1 MGTYTKAQLETELTR
16 IKNAVASCR
25 TAIYNQGVLNIPSDV
40 TLAQLPT
47 YVNMIDCSH
56 PDILLEYLQADET
69 PSSASRTSMYFDT
82 QYYPDSSTNIEIKYQ
97 NTFAYSPTATGSS
110 YVILGCNHT
119 TGGGASFSG
128 DYYFASPAGP
138 TGSATSSLA
147 WRYRNNSNVFNTNAV
162 IDTNIHTISEYNSS
176 TTQYIYYDGVL
187 TTGTS
192 SSLKTFERTLY
203 IFALH
208 SNTAA
213 FTSSLK
219 GTRIYYIKIWKNKN
233 LERFYIPVLHWNGSS
248 YVPCFYDKVNDSYI
262 YKQGTGTIVYA
273 ITDDIMLDYIYVPTS
288 NRGVY
293 YNTNWS
299 IELHQHMD
307 IKYISGNVIA
317 GGSINEGPMLGSTYS
332 GTYKYGIY
340 APAAGAASTKP
351 TVKNGFKIPRT
362 SSTVQLYGTTYSA
375 SDTSTH
381 TVSVF
386 SDNSNYRCMYDN
398 LTLYTSTI
406 IEQTNPIIGTKLGI
420 FGGTSATTG
429 SMQSSFLNSKIFYAC
444 VADKQHSSSQS
455 WIPVLHNNVP
465 VFYDLKSQTYISNSG
480 SQTPGYEK
488 LN

>member
-1 MGTYTKAQLETELTR
+1 MGTYTKEQLETELTR

-56 PDILLEYLQADET
+56 PDILLDYIQAGDG
-69 PSSASRTSMYFDT
+69 SNTSQEAQVYFDT
-82 QYYPDSSTNIEIKYQ
+82 GFVPDASTSFEIVCSRPKTGSSNMMFGSYCYNIRLYSSTYLLTYVNSWQTIDWNIGSTPSTYGNMTYISTSINGSTLSLTIDSSTYTKSITVATKNDTSIYL
-97 NTFAYSPTATGSS
+97 FAR
-110 YVILGCNHT
+110 H
-119 TGGGASFSG
+119 AS
-128 DYYFASPAGP
+128 
-138 TGSATSSLA
+138 
-147 WRYRNNSNVFNTNAV
+147 
-162 IDTNIHTISEYNSS
+162 DTNIVWTANSGS
-176 TTQYIYYDGVL
+176 RIKYVKFY
-187 TTGTS
+187 
-192 SSLKTFERTLY
+192 
-203 IFALH
+203 
-208 SNTAA
+208 SNH
-213 FTSSLK
+213 
-219 GTRIYYIKIWKNKN
+219 N
-233 LERFYIPVLHWNGSS
+233 LVRFYVPVLHYIGRQ
-248 YVPCFYDKVNDSYI
+248 YVPCFYDKVNDNYI
-262 YKQGTGTIVYA
+262 YNLGSGTVTYSA
-273 ITDDIMLDYIYVPTS
+273 TSDYLLDYIYVRTS

-293 YNTNWS
+293 YNTNWT
-299 IELHQHMD
+299 IELHQNMD

-340 APAAGAASTKP
+340 APAAGAATTKP

-375 SDTSTH
+375 SDISTH

-406 IEQTNPIIGTKLGI
+406 TEQTNPTIGTKLGI

-429 SMQSSFLNSKIFYAC
+429 SMQSSFINSKIFYAC

-465 VFYDLKSQTYISNSG
+465 VFYDLKYQTYISNSG